1 MTDSSQLKSFQLLR
15 TLIEEQLQWGESTS
29 WTNFDFEK
37 LSDKVQEKTGV
48 TLSVSTLKRIFGRVN
63 YKSAPSLT
71 TLNTLTQFAGFEDW
85 RSFTHSLAEEPLAPE
100 TIVPL
105 PMVEKIQPVK
115 KERHISFT
123 KIALPVVAVL
133 LLGFITVN
141 FFSVKNKRD
150 LAAFKFS
157 SKTIL
162 TEGLPNSVVFDFD
175 ASAAADKDS
184 IFIAQTWDTRRK
196 TLVNKNET
204 HHSAIY
210 YYPGYFRAK
219 LMIGNEIV
227 REHDIQIRTDGWLGL
242 IEAEW
247 GKEPIYFKKE
257 EITRQDESDSYRIA
271 IDEPLLKKYN
281 INLSPVPPAIRL
293 YNQQDIHD
301 IRTDNFT
308 FQTELKSGDD
318 AWANACQRIEV
329 LLQARDDIMIIPLVN
344 KACVGDIYLAAYGF
358 YTNSKKDD
366 LSGFGCNP
374 NEWTKLK
381 VTCKDRHI
389 QFFINDKEIYAAEV
403 THSPT
408 EIVGIQYRFN
418 GVGAVRNT
426 VLSGG
431 KNKEVVF

>member
-1 MTDSSQLKSFQLLR
+1 MTDSSQLKSFQHLR
-15 TLIEEQLQWGESTS
+15 TLIEEQLQWGESTGWS
-29 WTNFDFEK
+29 NYDFEK
-37 LSDKVQEKTGV
+37 LSNRVQEKTGV

-85 RSFTHSLAEEPLAPE
+85 RSFTYSLAEEPSTPAIIGSSPV
-100 TIVPL
+100 I
-105 PMVEKIQPVK
+105 EKIPPIQ
-115 KERHISFT
+115 KERHLSFAR
-123 KIALPVVAVL
+123 IILPAAGIV
-133 LLGFITVN
+133 LLGFITIN

-175 ASAAADKDS
+175 ASAAGDKDS
-184 IFIAQTWDTRRK
+184 VFISQTWDTRRK
-196 TLVNKNET
+196 VLVNKNDK
-204 HHSAIY
+204 HHSSIY

-227 REHDIQIRTDGWLGL
+227 REHDIQIKTDGWLGL

-247 GKEPIYFKKE
+247 GKEPLYFKKE
-257 EITRQDESDSYRIA
+257 EIIRQHEIA

-281 INLSPVPPAIRL
+281 INLLPQPPAIRL
-293 YNQQDIHD
+293 YNQQDIRG
-301 IRTDNFT
+301 ITTDNFT
-308 FQTELKSGDD
+308 FQTELKSDFASG
-318 AWANACQRIEV
+318 ANACQRIEV
-329 LLQARDDIMIIPLVN
+329 LLQAKEDILIIPLVN
-344 KACVGDIYLAAYGF
+344 KACVGDIYLVAYGF

-374 NEWTKLK
+374 HEWTKLK
-381 VTCKDRHI
+381 VTCKDRHM
-389 QFFINDKEIYAAEV
+389 QFFINDKEIYAADI
-403 THSPT
+403 TRPPA
-408 EIVGIQYRFN
+408 EIVGVQYRFN
-418 GVGAVRNT
+418 GVGAARNT

-431 KNKEVVF
+431 ENKELVF